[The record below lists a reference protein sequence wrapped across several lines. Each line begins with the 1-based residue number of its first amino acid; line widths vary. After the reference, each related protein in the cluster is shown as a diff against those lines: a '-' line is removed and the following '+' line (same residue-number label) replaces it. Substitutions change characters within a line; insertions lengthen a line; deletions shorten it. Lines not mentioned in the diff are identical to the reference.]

1 MVRPREFDRDIALQR
16 AMEVFWAKGFAA
28 TSTEELLSAM
38 GIGRQSLY
46 NAFGDKRQL
55 YLEALRS
62 YQREITSAHLS
73 RLSAP
78 ASSLDG
84 IRDLLIGLAP
94 ADDALR
100 TLGCMGVSSVAEFGA
115 TDPELLA
122 MRERVSPILQAR
134 LLARLE
140 EGQATGEVDPALD
153 LAQAAAFIQI
163 TMAGMQVAARGGA
176 GSAELHALARFTVDR
191 LRAT

>member
-1 MVRPREFDRDIALQR
+1 
-16 AMEVFWAKGFAA
+16 MEVFWAKGFAA

-94 ADDALR
+94 ADDKLR
-100 TLGCMGVSSVAEFGA
+100 TLGCMGVGSVAEFGS
-115 TDPELLA
+115 TDPELVA
-122 MRERVSPILQAR
+122 MREKVSPVLQAR
-134 LLARLE
+134 LVARLE
-140 EGQATGEVDPALD
+140 EGQAAGEINPALD
-153 LAQAAAFIQI
+153 PAQAAAFVQV
-163 TMAGMQVAARGGA
+163 TMAGLQVAARGGA
-176 GSAELHALARFTVDR
+176 AAAELHALACFTVDR